1 MIDAALLKRSLAGL
15 ATRASHAAKVE
26 EWATNTLSEIPAEIL
41 PRLPERAMNAIV
53 RLAGLCESIGPRI
66 VETRKFGTIGDI
78 NWGGDDT
85 RTDALVEAED
95 LEALAGEFFEQG
107 MMHGIM
113 AGIVRRDETGE
124 LVIEPLVGHVEVIP
138 PRTPEALVHAWL
150 EETATVGGTQAKWT
164 VRIYDL
170 ATRTMRE
177 WRGLT
182 KPEAAATK
190 EPTDEVGPSP
200 EYPAGAPIPRFVV
213 LNRKPKTHWPFG
225 EIDRL
230 LPLIQSDWSS
240 QLRGD
245 RAEENTAFPQ
255 LKIVGE
261 VEDGTGERS
270 TAHIL
275 RLHEGGDAAFLDP
288 GDLTQLHVHHD
299 RKLERLQLDASM
311 PGGFMGAQTPSGE
324 ALREHNQKFISACRF
339 YAKHLSRLLTLLV
352 ADLSEAVGA
361 EPVSV
366 TVSINREFV
375 KASEIDIVILLFE
388 KGLLE
393 FGAAVRAVSVFMPT
407 WSNEEVEAFI
417 ASQGVESGVTMTV

>member
-1 MIDAALLKRSLAGL
+1 
-15 ATRASHAAKVE
+15 
-26 EWATNTLSEIPAEIL
+26 
-41 PRLPERAMNAIV
+41 
-53 RLAGLCESIGPRI
+53 
-66 VETRKFGTIGDI
+66 
-78 NWGGDDT
+78 
-85 RTDALVEAED
+85 
-95 LEALAGEFFEQG
+95 
-107 MMHGIM
+107 
-113 AGIVRRDETGE
+113 
-124 LVIEPLVGHVEVIP
+124 
-138 PRTPEALVHAWL
+138 PEALVHAWV

-275 RLHEGGDAAFLDP
+275 
-288 GDLTQLHVHHD
+288 
-299 RKLERLQLDASM
+299 
-311 PGGFMGAQTPSGE
+311 
-324 ALREHNQKFISACRF
+324 
-339 YAKHLSRLLTLLV
+339 
-352 ADLSEAVGA
+352 
-361 EPVSV
+361 
-366 TVSINREFV
+366 
-375 KASEIDIVILLFE
+375 
-388 KGLLE
+388 
-393 FGAAVRAVSVFMPT
+393 
-407 WSNEEVEAFI
+407 
-417 ASQGVESGVTMTV
+417 